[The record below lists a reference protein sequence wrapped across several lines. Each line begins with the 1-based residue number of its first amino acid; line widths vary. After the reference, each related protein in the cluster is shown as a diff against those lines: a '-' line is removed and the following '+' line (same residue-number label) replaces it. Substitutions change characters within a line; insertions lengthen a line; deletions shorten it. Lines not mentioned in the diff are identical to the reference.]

1 MPSGYDNCI
10 CISKV
15 TKFKAN
21 NNLPVVFAATLID
34 CICISKVT
42 KFKANNNPHKNIYH
56 RL

>member
-1 MPSGYDNCI
+1 MAAKRNCI

-21 NNLPVVFAATLID
+21 NNDLTTNLKAGEN

-42 KFKANNNPHKNIYH
+42 KFKANNNCQI
-56 RL
+56 